1 MSWIPIEMYRHGMI
15 KFGKFKLTSG
25 IESPYY
31 IDVRK
36 LYSYPELARR
46 VVSELVARIPL
57 NAFDILAGVESAGIP
72 LAAYISCLTGKPLAY
87 VRKEPKKHGTGNV
100 VEGEVSGKRTAIV
113 DDVVTTGSSLIKAI
127 DNLLNT
133 GAKPVMAIV
142 IVDREQGGRKL
153 LESRGIRLYAL
164 LTTTEIFNALFNTG
178 IISREAYDD
187 VLNYIK
193 SFRAE

>member
-1 MSWIPIEMYRHGMI
+1 MSWIPIEMYKYGMI

-46 VVSELVARIPL
+46 VVSELIAKIPL
-57 NAFDILAGVESAGIP
+57 DAFEVLAGVESAGIP

-100 VEGEVSGKRTAIV
+100 VEGEVTNRRVAIV

-127 DNLLNT
+127 DNLLNVN
-133 GAKPVMAIV
+133 AKPVMAVV
-142 IVDREQGGRKL
+142 IVDREQGGKKL
-153 LESRGIRLYAL
+153 LESRGIKLYAL
-164 LTTTEIFNALFNTG
+164 LTTTEIFTILFNNG
-178 IISREAYDD
+178 IISRETYDS

-193 SFRAE
+193 SFKAD

>member
-1 MSWIPIEMYRHGMI
+1 MYKYGMI

-46 VVSELVARIPL
+46 VVSELIAKIPL
-57 NAFDILAGVESAGIP
+57 DAFEVLAGVESAGIP

-100 VEGEVSGKRTAIV
+100 VEGEVTNRRVAIV

-127 DNLLNT
+127 DNLLNVN
-133 GAKPVMAIV
+133 AKPVMAVV
-142 IVDREQGGRKL
+142 IVDREQGGKKL
-153 LESRGIRLYAL
+153 LESRGIKLYAL
-164 LTTTEIFNALFNTG
+164 LTTTEIFTILFNNG
-178 IISREAYDD
+178 IISRETYDS

-193 SFRAE
+193 SFKAD

>member
-1 MSWIPIEMYRHGMI
+1 MSWIPIEMYKYGMI

-46 VVSELVARIPL
+46 VVSELIAKIPL
-57 NAFDILAGVESAGIP
+57 DAFEVLAGVESAGIP

-100 VEGEVSGKRTAIV
+100 VEGEVTNRRVAIV

-127 DNLLNT
+127 DNLLNVN
-133 GAKPVMAIV
+133 AKPVMAVV
-142 IVDREQGGRKL
+142 IVDREQGGKKL
-153 LESRGIRLYAL
+153 LESRGIKLYAL
-164 LTTTEIFNALFNTG
+164 LTTTEIFTILFNNG
-178 IISREAYDD
+178 IISREIYDS

-193 SFRAE
+193 SFKAD

>member
-1 MSWIPIEMYRHGMI
+1 VSWIPIEMYKHGMI

-25 IESPYY
+25 IESPFY

-36 LYSYPELARR
+36 LYSFPELAYR
-46 VVSELVARIPL
+46 VVSELVSRIPL
-57 NAFDILAGVESAGIP
+57 STFDVLVGVESAGIP
-72 LAAYISCLTGKPLAY
+72 LAAYISCLTRKPLAY

-100 VEGEVSGKRTAIV
+100 VEGEVTGKKAAIV

-127 DNLLNT
+127 DNLLNA

-153 LESRGIRLYAL
+153 LESRGIKLYAL
-164 LTTTEIFNALFNTG
+164 LTTSEIFTALFNTG
-178 IISREAYDD
+178 IISRETFDD
-187 VLNYIK
+187 ILNYIM